1 MKQNYLTTAWLVL
14 LLAVLFGGGL
24 AGVHTVLDPI
34 IRANLIAETY
44 QQVPKLVPSGI
55 GTEGMTE
62 VAGVNAY
69 PVDDGDGRRVGWVI
83 PAAGQGFA
91 DRIEV
96 LLGLNADAS
105 EITGVYVLD
114 QKETPGLGNRIV
126 EQDWRD
132 TFSGKSTSQR
142 LSLTKADT
150 AGDYD
155 IQSITGATISSESI
169 VDIVNRAVA
178 EFREALREAGE

>member
-1 MKQNYLTTAWLVL
+1 MKNNYLTTAWLVL

-44 QQVPKLVPSGI
+44 EQVPKLVPGGV
-55 GTEGMTE
+55 GTEGLTD
-62 VAGVNAY
+62 VAGVSAY
-69 PVDDGDGRRVGWVI
+69 PVEDEDGRRVGWVI
-83 PAAGQGFA
+83 PSAGQGFA

-96 LLGLNADAS
+96 LLGVNADAS
-105 EITGVYVLD
+105 EITGVYILD

-126 EQDWRD
+126 EEDWRS
-132 TFSGKSTSQR
+132 TFAGKSTSQR
-142 LSLTKADT
+142 LRLTKADAT
-150 AGDYD
+150 GEYD

-169 VDIVNRAVA
+169 VDIVNRSVT
-178 EFREALREAGE
+178 EFRKALREAGE